1 MLDVS
6 VGHCQSKGMKG
17 NGRKKKPM
25 GKVIREKR
33 PAAKPAQR
41 PQVVPLP
48 AAWER

>member
-6 VGHCQSKGMKG
+6 TEHCQSKGMKE
-17 NGRKKKPM
+17 NGRKKKPK

-33 PAAKPAQR
+33 PAAKPAKGTR
-41 PQVVPLP
+41 MVPLP